1 MAEAVHRETAAGRV
15 GLEAPEAVVP
25 VVDPLVVVPEEVAVP
40 VVAVPE
46 GAVVP
51 AVAPVVAVPEGAVV
65 PVEID
70 KASSRFNTKIETL
83 NSDPGTSGGLRNMSV

>member
-1 MAEAVHRETAAGRV
+1 M
-15 GLEAPEAVVP
+15 GLEAPEVVVP
-25 VVDPLVVVPEEVAVP
+25 VVAPLVAVPEEVAVP
-40 VVAVPE
+40 VVAPLVAVPE